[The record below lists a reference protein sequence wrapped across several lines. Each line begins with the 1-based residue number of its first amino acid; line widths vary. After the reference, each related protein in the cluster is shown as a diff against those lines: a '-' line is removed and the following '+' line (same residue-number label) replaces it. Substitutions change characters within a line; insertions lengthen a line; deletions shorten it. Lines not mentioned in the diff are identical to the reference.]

1 LSETRLKIAVF
12 IDFDNIEIGVKTTL
26 GGHFDVG
33 AVLEAIKERG
43 EVVTK
48 IAYGDWTRA
57 GDYSRSLT
65 QHAIHMVQRNL
76 TPGGDKNGADINL
89 ALDALEMAFTHNH
102 INAFVIV
109 GGDSDFMA
117 LVEKLKQY
125 DRKVFVVGGRAFT
138 SVILQKNCTEFIAY
152 ENLVSAPA
160 RSRTSGGRAGGR
172 AGETPAL
179 NAVPLIRR
187 ALKVLL
193 DREVSPQLGVLKSTL
208 LQLDSTFSEREY
220 GASTFR
226 DFVQRL
232 ARAGYLTLKG
242 SDRNIYVELKEG
254 ADGAA
259 SGGSAS
265 GAGGSGAGTGLAAG
279 AGGSGAGQAT
289 LPAGKDSG
297 EGDAAEAGEPALA
310 SVIEG
315 DFGSGVGAG
324 GGAGLHGD
332 VAGSGAG
339 PDAEGMTASGGAGSL
354 GEAAVDQGPGPN
366 GSASANEAYASSATD
381 DDDTETVQASTAPPA
396 RVWER
401 VRDSDRRES
410 RESERGSEGGR
421 PDAGRSGEARG
432 GDAARAGEPGRAE
445 AGRGEASRGEAGRG
459 PDPNRQP
466 NGGRGGQ
473 GYAGGGGGRR
483 EATSTAPFNEGV
495 SGPAGSPPAALRF
508 ISDVFHRPG
517 IVQRW
522 PLYLRQVKQILRS
535 VDESFD
541 ERRYGFTGIVEALRY
556 CQREGLF
563 RLDRDRQ
570 GVLRVYPGPVLQRA
584 STAAPQQAIDTDAT
598 PGNVAAAPIEDDDNR
613 GNRIESGDRY
623 ERGGRGDRDRRDRG
637 DRAARG
643 DRGTRDRS
651 DQGGRGEGGEA
662 DARPRREDRAEY
674 GEPLAPGTLELF
686 PLTEATADA
695 DADANA
701 ASSGD
706 GVHGPLSD
714 DTTAVSPAEADVTS
728 DADASGSAA
737 ETSAGDEAGAPRAAK
752 GRRGARGGRGG
763 AKKTAAKSSPPKS
776 GKSAAPAE
784 KRAAE
789 KPAAEKSSSKPKAAK
804 NTRARKAAKPSG
816 A

>member
-89 ALDALEMAFTHNH
+89 ALDALEMAFTHSH

-160 RSRTSGGRAGGR
+160 PRRTTGGRTVGR

-187 ALKVLL
+187 ALKVLA

-242 SDRNIYVELKEG
+242 TDRNIYVELKEG
-254 ADGAA
+254 ADGGAA
-259 SGGSAS
+259 
-265 GAGGSGAGTGLAAG
+265 AGGSGAASGASGSGT
-279 AGGSGAGQAT
+279 GGSGHAAASSGSGASHGAAT
-289 LPAGKDSG
+289 GGKDGG
-297 EGDAAEAGEPALA
+297 EGYAADGGDTPLA
-310 SVIEG
+310 NVIEG
-315 DFGSGVGAG
+315 DFG
-324 GGAGLHGD
+324 
-332 VAGSGAG
+332 GSGAG
-339 PDAEGMTASGGAGSL
+339 SGTLHADAASGAGLDTDAGLSGVGGSL
-354 GEAAVDQGPGPN
+354 GEAAVDQGPTGSTGAN
-366 GSASANEAYASSATD
+366 GASAAGEAYASDASD
-381 DDDTETVQASTAPPA
+381 GDDTDTVAVVPSTPPAPPA

-401 VRDSDRRES
+401 VRDGDRS
-410 RESERGSEGGR
+410 SE
-421 PDAGRSGEARG
+421 
-432 GDAARAGEPGRAE
+432 GRAE
-445 AGRGEASRGEAGRG
+445 AGRSDSGRG
-459 PDPNRQP
+459 HEGGRQP
-466 NGGRGGQ
+466 DGGGRGQ
-473 GYAGGGGGRR
+473 SQPHGGGRR
-483 EATSTAPFNEGV
+483 DTPGAGAPQGQGQGTEGV

-508 ISDVFHRPG
+508 ISEVFHRPG
-517 IVQRW
+517 TVQRW

-570 GVLRVYPGPVLQRA
+570 GVLRVYPGPVLQRV
-584 STAAPQQAIDTDAT
+584 STAAPQHAIDTDAPSAGAT
-598 PGNVAAAPIEDDDNR
+598 AAPIEDDDNR
-613 GNRIESGDRY
+613 GNRIESGERVDRGD
-623 ERGGRGDRDRRDRG
+623 RGGRGDRGRGDRG
-637 DRAARG
+637 DRGDRGGRDERGPRADRG
-643 DRGTRDRS
+643 DRP
-651 DQGGRGEGGEA
+651 EH
-662 DARPRREDRAEY
+662 
-674 GEPLAPGTLELF
+674 GEPLVPGTLELF
-686 PLTEATADA
+686 PFTEGSDNETGAGA
-695 DADANA
+695 A

-706 GVHGPLSD
+706 GAHGPIAD
-714 DTTAVSPAEADVTS
+714 EATAVSPVDVASEAHTVSGDAAAGDAEA
-728 DADASGSAA
+728 APASK
-737 ETSAGDEAGAPRAAK
+737 RK
-752 GRRGARGGRGG
+752 RGARGGRT
-763 AKKTAAKSSPPKS
+763 AKKTAAKPSSKS
-776 GKSAAPAE
+776 GKSAAAPE
-784 KRAAE
+784 KRAAD
-789 KPAAEKSSSKPKAAK
+789 KPAADKPANEKPTAEKSPAKSRAAK
-804 NTRARKAAKPSG
+804 TTRARKAAKSSG